1 MKSHFFGY
9 FKIPFAN
16 SVDSDSNIG
25 VSAYSRCINLIKEA
39 DIQFSRILWEYEG
52 SELAIEVDS
61 TTLQKSKVA
70 SEQFDLPKLK
80 KRLFRNVGSQSK
92 DGKPFYNIFSPE
104 IRDTPLFNGLNNI
117 LKRIEFNCG
126 LAYGTISD
134 PQLIEKTAEE
144 IRTSKQRSYATV
156 SDIQKSLQNALE
168 DLIYAIDALCTLYE
182 LAPKG
187 KYETSFEWD
196 DSIIVDAQTE
206 NSIMMQEAS
215 QGFIKREIYLMKRYG
230 VTEEQAKKML
240 PDYTEEDKTNVKE
253 SDEE

>member
-1 MKSHFFGY
+1 MLKSHYFGY

-25 VSAYSRCINLIKEA
+25 VSVYSRCINLIKEA
-39 DIQFSRILWEYEG
+39 DTQFSRILWEYEG
-52 SELAIEVDS
+52 SELAIEVDNS
-61 TTLQKSKVA
+61 TLQKSKIT
-70 SEQFDLPKLK
+70 SEQFGLPKLK
-80 KRLFRNVGSQSK
+80 KRLFRSVGSQGK
-92 DGKPFYNIFSPE
+92 EGKPFYNVFSPE

-156 SDIQKSLQNALE
+156 SDIQKSLQTALE
-168 DLIYAIDALCTLYE
+168 DLIYAIDTLCTLYK
-182 LAPKG
+182 LSPKG
-187 KYETSFEWD
+187 NYETSFEWD

-230 VTEEQAKKML
+230 VTEEQARKML
-240 PDYTEEDKTNVKE
+240 PEYEEDKTKSNE
-253 SDEE
+253 QDEE